1 MTVKWEKAELFHHFS
16 STPGSQGKGKR
27 SFYIKK
33 RLFHWEKDVLCGL
46 ALDMI
51 QFMIK
56 YGIS

>member
-1 MTVKWEKAELFHHFS
+1 MKWEKAELFHHFL